1 MRGTKASKAEAEP
14 SARDVQ
20 PEEHRVDVSEDPQNH
35 PREKV
40 RIKHLPSS
48 QSEPGTNFPSPLLL
62 FLYSLSHPEE
72 SETTVSRWRRSE

>member
-14 SARDVQ
+14 STRDVQ
-20 PEEHRVDVSEDPQNH
+20 PEEHRVDVSEDPQNR

-48 QSEPGTNFPSPLLL
+48 QSEPGTNFPSPLTSALSLL
-62 FLYSLSHPEE
+62 SITP
-72 SETTVSRWRRSE
+72 RRVRDNS